1 MLFFVLTFDLHLLFV
16 DRYTVSP
23 SITRAEMYRLGHTFE
38 RKSPSV
44 VNLIRV
50 SPIPSHIPPVI
61 NVPSTF
67 VRALI
72 LGSKNSGKGRL
83 VQKLH
88 RLAYSPENANET
100 TYPLSTCSVSKI
112 IRPKPGGTT
121 TMRKG
126 EETVV
131 VHLIL
136 TEVSTVDMSS
146 DTEKR
151 DVREKLA
158 ILLGQEKSG
167 KRPYDMA
174 LLVFDAT
181 DMQSLEVAKE
191 LESTLLT
198 VDMPRVFVGTAS
210 KPSSGECQ
218 PIIHK
223 AMVHCECMDLESPL
237 VVSLEQEEKLDPSV
251 LEHLVSC
258 AQDERQVVV
267 PFRSTPHGGK
277 KRRDAARRRK
287 ILWIGGLVIATVGLG
302 LTLKKRIESSENG
315 GGWLKFIQKMLPF

>member
-1 MLFFVLTFDLHLLFV
+1 
-16 DRYTVSP
+16 
-23 SITRAEMYRLGHTFE
+23 MYRLGHTFE
-38 RKSPSV
+38 RKSPRV
-44 VNLIRV
+44 VHSLSRV
-50 SPIPSHIPPVI
+50 SPVPSHIPPVI

-88 RLAYSPENANET
+88 RFAYSPENKNESQHPST
-100 TYPLSTCSVSKI
+100 TCSVTKI
-112 IRPKPGGTT
+112 IRPKPGDTT
-121 TMRKG
+121 TGRG

-131 VHLIL
+131 VHLVL
-136 TEVSTVDMSS
+136 TEVSALDTSS
-146 DTEKR
+146 DIEKR
-151 DVREKLA
+151 NLREKLG

-191 LESTLLT
+191 LENTVLT
-198 VDMPRVFVGTAS
+198 ADMPRVFVGTAS
-210 KPSSGECQ
+210 KPSSGDCQ

-223 AMVHCECMDLESPL
+223 AMVHCESMDLESPL
-237 VVSLEQEEKLDPSV
+237 IVPLEKEEKLDTAV

-287 ILWIGGLVIATVGLG
+287 IIWIGGLVIATVGLG
-302 LTLKKRIESSENG
+302 LTLKKMIASSENG